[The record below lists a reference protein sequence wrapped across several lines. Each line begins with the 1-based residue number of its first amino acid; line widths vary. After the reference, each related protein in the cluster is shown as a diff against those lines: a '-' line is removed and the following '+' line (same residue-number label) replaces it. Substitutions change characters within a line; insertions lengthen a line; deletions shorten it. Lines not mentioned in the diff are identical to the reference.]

1 MLRRSTGTGETSTRR
16 LTTNVADAHRFGKAP
31 MNQFATVPAFPD
43 DRFKAVVRPNADTLY
58 SFLWFDVSK
67 EPILVHIAASGGRY
81 YLMPTLDIWTDVFDF
96 VGNRTTGTVEQ
107 VVAIAAP
114 GWQGTLPENVTLIH
128 SPTATGKIQK
138 LALRAR
144 LGNHFLDAT
153 RSTS

>member
-1 MLRRSTGTGETSTRR
+1 M
-16 LTTNVADAHRFGKAP
+16 
-31 MNQFATVPAFPD
+31 
-43 DRFKAVVRPNADTLY
+43 RPNADTLY

-67 EPILVHIAASGGRY
+67 EPILVHIAASGVRY
-81 YLMPTLDIWTDVFDF
+81 YLMPTLDMWTDVFDSI
-96 VGNRTTGTVEQ
+96 GNRTTGTGEQ

-128 SPTATGKIQK
+128 SPTATGKIEK

-144 LGNHFLDAT
+144 LDNHFLDAT